1 MPKEKL
7 IAQARDELFSHINRC
22 GVLQAT
28 QDDQSQWM
36 DETIDYLGERYPDL
50 VGAELQEL
58 RAVGMRFCQPA
69 ISRGAPSVS
78 PPDALVEEPVGVD
91 TVEGALAGSAAEN
104 TASDD
109 DDANAA

>member
-1 MPKEKL
+1 MPREKL
-7 IAQARDELFSHINRC
+7 IAQARDELFSHVNRC

-28 QDDQSQWM
+28 QEDQSQWM

-50 VGAELQEL
+50 ADAELREL
-58 RAVGMRFCQPA
+58 HAVGMRFCQPA
-69 ISRGAPSVS
+69 ISRGTPSVV
-78 PPDALVEEPVGVD
+78 PTETLVEEPAD
-91 TVEGALAGSAAEN
+91 VEGSQVALVTGVAEN